1 VYFHLLASQQQMK
14 NSSYLCVLCG
24 SAVRKYNKNGI
35 TMTQKIFQEAIAA
48 IVNGDADKANAI
60 ARRGIEEGVDPL
72 ELMTHGFITGINQ
85 VGDLFG
91 SGKLFI
97 PGLVKSADA
106 MEKATAII
114 NAALPREQETAS
126 GKIVI
131 GTVEGDMHDIGKTI
145 VVSLL
150 RANGFEVLDLG
161 RDVAPQRFIEE
172 AEKFKA
178 DIIGSSTLLTTT
190 MGVQRELEEEL
201 KKAGLKEKY
210 KTIVGGAP
218 VTRRWAKRIGA
229 DAFAQDAGDGVNK
242 VKQLLMKD
250 S

>member
-1 VYFHLLASQQQMK
+1 
-14 NSSYLCVLCG
+14 
-24 SAVRKYNKNGI
+24 
-35 TMTQKIFQEAIAA
+35 MTQKIFEKAIKA
-48 IVNGDADKANAI
+48 IVDGDLDKATEL
-60 ARRGIEEGVDPL
+60 ARRGLDEGIAPL
-72 ELMTHGFITGINQ
+72 DLMNRGFIPGINE

-114 NAALPREQETAS
+114 NDAIPREQETVS

-150 RANGFEVLDLG
+150 RANGFDVLDLG
-161 RDVAPQRFIEE
+161 RDVPPQRFIEE
-172 AEKFKA
+172 AEKFNA
-178 DIIGSSTLLTTT
+178 DIIGTSTLLTTT
-190 MGVQRELEEEL
+190 MPVQKELEEEL
-201 KKAGLKEKY
+201 KKAGLTEKY

-218 VTRRWAKRIGA
+218 VTQRWANRIGA
-229 DAFAQDAGDGVNK
+229 DAFARDAGDGVKK
-242 VKQLLMKD
+242 VKQLLAV
-250 S
+250 

>member
-1 VYFHLLASQQQMK
+1 
-14 NSSYLCVLCG
+14 
-24 SAVRKYNKNGI
+24 
-35 TMTQKIFQEAIAA
+35 MTQKIFEEAIKA
-48 IVNGDADKANAI
+48 IVDGDLDKATELAK
-60 ARRGIEEGVDPL
+60 RGLDEGIEPL
-72 ELMTHGFITGINQ
+72 DLMNNGFIPGINE

-114 NAALPREQETAS
+114 NDAIPHEQETVN

-150 RANGFEVLDLG
+150 RANGFDVLDLG
-161 RDVAPQRFIEE
+161 RDVPPQRFIEE
-172 AEKFKA
+172 AEKFNA
-178 DIIGSSTLLTTT
+178 DIIGTSTLLTTT
-190 MGVQRELEEEL
+190 MPVQKELEEEL

-218 VTRRWAKRIGA
+218 VTQRWANRIGA
-229 DAFAQDAGDGVNK
+229 DAFAQDAGDGIKK
-242 VKQLLMKD
+242 VKQLLAV
-250 S
+250 